1 MARYTIEELRRIIA
15 PIAKKYGV
23 SRIFLFGSTARGTDG
38 PDSDIDLLVEKGQLK
53 GAFAL
58 CGLYTE
64 LEDAL
69 HTDIDLVTT
78 GGLTED
84 FLQGIGKDEV
94 LLYEQ

>member
-23 SRIFLFGSTARGTDG
+23 SRIFLFGSTARGADG
-38 PDSDIDLLVEKGQLK
+38 PDSDMDLRVEKGQLK

>member
-38 PDSDIDLLVEKGQLK
+38 PDSDIDLRVEKGQLK

-69 HTDIDLVTT
+69 HTDIDLVTK

>member
-1 MARYTIEELRRIIA
+1 MCPYSVEELRAIIA
-15 PIAKKYGV
+15 PIARKYGV
-23 SRIFLFGSTARGTDG
+23 SRVFLFGSTARGTAG
-38 PDSDIDLLVEKGQLK
+38 RESDIDLRVEKGQLK

-69 HTDIDLVTT
+69 QTPIDLLTT
-78 GGLTED
+78 GGLSEE
-84 FLQGIGKDEV
+84 FLQEIRKDEV

>member
-38 PDSDIDLLVEKGQLK
+38 TDSDIDLRVEKGQLK